1 MARER
6 AAQPPPDRPEQ
17 DQRAGADAPPGERYG
32 PLAIA
37 RHVKDD
43 GRGLLLFTR
52 AEREPT

>member
-6 AAQPPPDRPEQ
+6 AAQPPSDRPEQ

-43 GRGLLLFTR
+43 GRGLLLFIR